1 MIVTTLIQAS
11 AVRLI
16 TEGYLV
22 SRATAALPATTTG
35 NIFTVTGGRILV
47 VSLVGEVTTAVQN
60 QACTVAIGYAPTVG
74 TGSTTAL
81 GTASSVIAAPI
92 GTHIGFNPGSA
103 TAVDLSTQAGVSVP
117 SARFLVDAGAITIT
131 TSATN
136 TGSVK
141 WDLIYVPYDT
151 NVTVAAA

>member
-1 MIVTTLIQAS
+1 MTTLIQAS

-22 SRATAALPATTTG
+22 SRTTATLPATATG
-35 NIFTVTGGRILV
+35 NIFTVTGGRILI

-92 GTHIGFNPGSA
+92 GTHIGINPGSA
-103 TAVDLSTQAGVSVP
+103 AVVDLSTQAGVTTP
-117 SARFLVDAGAITIT
+117 AGRFLVDVGSVTIT

-151 NVTVAAA
+151 NATVAAA

>member
-1 MIVTTLIQAS
+1 MTTLLQAS

-22 SRATAALPATTTG
+22 SRATNTLPATATG
-35 NIFTVTGGRILV
+35 NIFTVTGGRILI
-47 VSLVGEVTTAVQN
+47 VSLVGEVTAAVQN
-60 QACTVAIGYAPTVG
+60 QACTVAVGYAPTVG

-92 GTHIGFNPGSA
+92 GTHVSFNPGGA
-103 TAVDLSTQAGVSVP
+103 AAVDLATQAGVTVP
-117 SARFLVDAGAITIT
+117 STRFLVDAGAITIT

-151 NVTVAAA
+151 NATVAAA